1 MDLTV
6 ENLTE
11 KMEAKFGKL
20 NPQAKHC
27 VEDIIENYNKF
38 LSEFQNG
45 KIEIISS
52 SYMISNKIN
61 NSSRF
66 DYQTL
71 GGLSIIILI
80 TGLILIFF
88 NWKYSVVLF
97 LTSFILK
104 KISNKIKT
112 KKAINFSEEIRNK
125 IINNPS
131 KGIIELCEYYIAGI
145 IQLSSSNGKA
155 HLPLIPSCSLTG
167 KTVYARNE

>member
-1 MDLTV
+1 MNPTV
-6 ENLTE
+6 ENLTA

-27 VEDIIENYNKF
+27 VEDIIENYNTF

-80 TGLILIFF
+80 T
-88 NWKYSVVLF
+88 
-97 LTSFILK
+97 
-104 KISNKIKT
+104 
-112 KKAINFSEEIRNK
+112 
-125 IINNPS
+125 
-131 KGIIELCEYYIAGI
+131 
-145 IQLSSSNGKA
+145 
-155 HLPLIPSCSLTG
+155 
-167 KTVYARNE
+167 

>member
-1 MDLTV
+1 MNLTV

-38 LSEFQNG
+38 LNEFQNG

-61 NSSRF
+61 NSSSF
-66 DYQTL
+66 NYNTI
-71 GGLSIIILI
+71 GGLSILFLI
-80 TGLILIFF
+80 TGIIVIFF
-88 NWKYSVVLF
+88 YWKYSLILF
-97 LTSFILK
+97 LISFVFRRISIKLK
-104 KISNKIKT
+104 N
-112 KKAINFSEEIRNK
+112 KKAINFSEEIKNK

-131 KGIIELCEYYIAGI
+131 KGIIELCEFYIAGI
-145 IQLSSSNGKA
+145 IQLSSSKGKA